1 MFLLLHLLYLSMAV
15 IIFAVTLVG
24 GNMED
29 VLGYAGRHVV
39 VTGAASGMG
48 AATATILTKLGA
60 RVTALDVRPTEASV
74 DRALEVDL
82 RDRTSIE
89 RAAESIDGPVHG
101 YFGCAGLPGPPF
113 SGLDVLLVNF
123 VGARHLVD
131 LVLPKIP
138 AGGAIAVVASNA
150 AMGWQKELEQL
161 MELVS
166 TDGFDEGKRWCVAN
180 DEMGAV
186 GAYPL
191 SKKAINAWV
200 ASRAATLI
208 TDDIRLN
215 CINPG
220 PTDTAMLPHFVEFA
234 GQNIIDAFVGPI
246 RRRST
251 AEEQAWPLIFL
262 NSPRSSYINGEALVT
277 DGGFFGAVQSGQ
289 LDLGKMFDT
298 PDISAT
304 GA

>member
-1 MFLLLHLLYLSMAV
+1 V
-15 IIFAVTLVG
+15 
-24 GNMED
+24 
-29 VLGYAGRHVV
+29 
-39 VTGAASGMG
+39 
-48 AATATILTKLGA
+48 
-60 RVTALDVRPTEASV
+60 
-74 DRALEVDL
+74 LEVDL
-82 RDRTSIE
+82 RDRASIE
-89 RAAESIDGPVHG
+89 RAAESIEAPVDG

-113 SGLDVLLVNF
+113 SGLDVMLVNF
-123 VGARHLVD
+123 VGARHLVN

-150 AMGWQKELEQL
+150 AMGWQLELEQL
-161 MELVS
+161 MGLVS
-166 TDGFDEGKRWCVAN
+166 TDGFDEGKQWCEAN
-180 DEMGAV
+180 DEIGAV
-186 GAYPL
+186 GAYPF

-208 TDDIRLN
+208 TDGIRLN

-234 GQNIIDAFVGPI
+234 GENIIDAFVGPI

-262 NSPRSSYINGEALVT
+262 NSPRSSFINGEALVT

-289 LDLGKMFDT
+289 LDLTKMFGG
-298 PDISAT
+298 PDSSAT
-304 GA
+304 GS

>member
-1 MFLLLHLLYLSMAV
+1 
-15 IIFAVTLVG
+15 
-24 GNMED
+24 MED
-29 VLGYAGRHVV
+29 VLGYEGRHVV

-48 AATATILTKLGA
+48 AATAAILAGLGA
-60 RVTALDVRPTEASV
+60 QVTALDVLPTEIPV
-74 DRALEVDL
+74 DRVLEVDL

-113 SGLDVLLVNF
+113 SSLDVMLVNF
-123 VGARHLVD
+123 VGARHLLD

-150 AMGWQKELEQL
+150 AMGWQLELDQL

-166 TDGFDEGKRWCVAN
+166 TDGFDEGKQWCEAN
-180 DEMGAV
+180 DEIGAV
-186 GAYPL
+186 GAYPF

-208 TDDIRLN
+208 TDGIRLN

-220 PTDTAMLPHFVEFA
+220 PTDTAMLPHFVAFA
-234 GQNIIDAFVGPI
+234 GENIIDAFVGPI

-289 LDLGKMFDT
+289 LDLAKMFDAPTSVT
-298 PDISAT
+298 PGRDAT
-304 GA
+304 

>member
-1 MFLLLHLLYLSMAV
+1 
-15 IIFAVTLVG
+15 
-24 GNMED
+24 MED

-262 NSPRSSYINGEALVT
+262 NSPRSS
-277 DGGFFGAVQSGQ
+277 
-289 LDLGKMFDT
+289 
-298 PDISAT
+298 
-304 GA
+304 

>member
-1 MFLLLHLLYLSMAV
+1 MQ
-15 IIFAVTLVG
+15 
-24 GNMED
+24 D

-48 AATATILTKLGA
+48 AATATILTSLGA
-60 RVTALDVRPTEASV
+60 RVTALDVRPTEVPV

-123 VGARHLVD
+123 VGARHLVS

-150 AMGWQKELEQL
+150 AMGWQLELEQL
-161 MELVS
+161 MKLVS
-166 TDGFDEGKRWCVAN
+166 TDGFDQGKQWCEANEG
-180 DEMGAV
+180 MGAV
-186 GAYPL
+186 GAYPF

-208 TDDIRLN
+208 TDGIRLN

-289 LDLGKMFDT
+289 LDLTKMFATSDT
-298 PDISAT
+298 TAAGS
-304 GA
+304 

>member
-1 MFLLLHLLYLSMAV
+1 
-15 IIFAVTLVG
+15 
-24 GNMED
+24 MED
-29 VLGYAGRHVV
+29 VLGYAGRHMV

-48 AATATILTKLGA
+48 AATASILTSLGA
-60 RVTALDVRPTEASV
+60 RVTALDVQPTEVLV
-74 DRALEVDL
+74 DRVLEVDL
-82 RDRTSIE
+82 RDPASIE
-89 RAAESIDGPVHG
+89 RAAESVEGPVDG

-113 SGLDVLLVNF
+113 SGLDVMLVNF
-123 VGARHLVD
+123 VGGRHLVN
-131 LVLPKIP
+131 LILPKIP
-138 AGGAIAVVASNA
+138 AGSAIAVVASNA
-150 AMGWQKELEQL
+150 AMGWQQELEQL

-166 TDGFDEGKRWCVAN
+166 TDGFDEGKQWCEAN
-180 DEMGAV
+180 DEMGAI
-186 GAYPL
+186 GAYPF

-208 TDDIRLN
+208 TDGIRLN

-234 GQNIIDAFVGPI
+234 GQNVIDAFVGPI
-246 RRRST
+246 QRRST

-289 LDLGKMFDT
+289 LDLTKRFAS
-298 PDISAT
+298 PDAASA
-304 GA
+304 GS

>member
-1 MFLLLHLLYLSMAV
+1 
-15 IIFAVTLVG
+15 
-24 GNMED
+24 MED
-29 VLGYAGRHVV
+29 VLGYAGTHAV

-48 AATATILTKLGA
+48 AATATILTDLGA
-60 RVTALDVRPTEASV
+60 RVTALDVRPTKV
-74 DRALEVDL
+74 PVHRVLEVDL
-82 RDRTSIE
+82 RDRASIE
-89 RAAESIDGPVHG
+89 RAAESIEGPVHG

-123 VGARHLVD
+123 VGARHLLN

-150 AMGWQKELEQL
+150 AMGWQLELEQL
-161 MELVS
+161 MGLVA
-166 TDGFDEGKRWCVAN
+166 TDGFEAGRQWCEAN
-180 DEMGAV
+180 SEMGAV
-186 GAYPL
+186 GAYPF

-208 TDDIRLN
+208 TDGIRLN

-234 GQNIIDAFVGPI
+234 GETIIDAFIGPI

-251 AEEQAWPLIFL
+251 PEEQAWPLIFL
-262 NSPRSSYINGEALVT
+262 NSPRSSYINGESLVT

-289 LDLGKMFDT
+289 LDLSTMFAT
-298 PDISAT
+298 PDTTDAGS
-304 GA
+304 

>member
-1 MFLLLHLLYLSMAV
+1 MTYFYFGTCYTVMKAD
-15 IIFAVTLVG
+15 IIFAPNLFG
-24 GNMED
+24 GLMED

-48 AATATILTKLGA
+48 AATATILTNLGA
-60 RVTALDVRPTEASV
+60 RVTALDVRRTDVPV
-74 DRALEVDL
+74 DQVVEVDL
-82 RDRTSIE
+82 RDRASIE
-89 RAAESIDGPVHG
+89 EAAASIEGPVDG

-113 SGLDVLLVNF
+113 SGLDVMLVNF

-150 AMGWQKELEQL
+150 AMGWQLELEQL
-161 MELVS
+161 MELVA
-166 TDGFDEGKRWCVAN
+166 TDGFDEGKRWCETN
-180 DEMGAV
+180 GEMLET
-186 GAYPL
+186 GAYPF

-200 ASRAATLI
+200 ASRGATLI
-208 TDDIRLN
+208 SDGIRLN

-220 PTDTAMLPHFVEFA
+220 PTDTAMMPHFVEFA
-234 GQNIIDAFVGPI
+234 GQNIIDAFIGPI

-251 AEEQAWPLIFL
+251 PEEQAWPLIFL

-289 LDLGKMFDT
+289 LDLTKMFDA
-298 PDISAT
+298 PGAT
-304 GA
+304 G